1 MELEGQPFQSA
12 LEGWGDGVVV
22 LRSCDNDPICTG
34 NLVVEVADGK
44 AVRLVL
50 ILIKHRNILDF
61 KKFDFTF
68 DFKVALHKLQEHT
81 VIGLVRIGANDCNK
95 FHSISSLSLGFP
107 NQNFQLLFSREPWH
121 WTISPSS

>member
-22 LRSCDNDPICTG
+22 LRSRDNDPIRTG

-68 DFKVALHKLQEHT
+68 DFKMALHKLQKHA
-81 VIGLVRIGANDCNK
+81 VIGLVRIRANDCNK
-95 FHSISSLSLGFP
+95 FHSISSLV
-107 NQNFQLLFSREPWH
+107 
-121 WTISPSS
+121 